1 MRAIRGQLE
10 QQFQCRGVE
19 RQLEQ
24 QSDEL
29 EQQCGFPLRLQILK
43 SGTFGTVELQGLFFP
58 ALCEINRGCLFSR
71 AARLES
77 QAYIP
82 MKRIGHLFEK
92 TFTKENLHQ
101 AYLAARQGKRDKPAC
116 FQFETTLWHNINLLH
131 RQLQD
136 GTYRPASY
144 KKFQV
149 YEPKQRTIY
158 APAFRDLVVQHA
170 IYKVIYNIFDKTFIH
185 TSYACRIGK
194 GAHKAS
200 DYTQKAMRR
209 CSPDQYS
216 LKLDIRKYFY
226 SIDRNILRRLIE
238 RKIKDRRF
246 VNLMMAFAKMETPV
260 GVPIGNL
267 LSQVYALIYLN
278 PADHFIKR
286 KLKVKHYVRYVDD
299 FVLIGL
305 TRTQC
310 LVFREKIRIFLLN
323 ELGLTYSKTTIQK
336 IKRGI
341 NFVGYRTWQSKRF
354 IRKHSLFTFNRRLK
368 QNNPAAV
375 VSILGHA
382 KRTCSLTY
390 LLQKIKESRYD
401 FKIPKNYRQLYHAH
415 PAGT

>member
-1 MRAIRGQLE
+1 MCAVRGRLE
-10 QQFQCRGVE
+10 QRFQCRRLE

-71 AARLES
+71 ASCIEN

-92 TFTKENLHQ
+92 TFTKENLYQ
-101 AYLAARQGKRDKPAC
+101 AYLAARHGKRGKPAC
-116 FQFETTLWHNINLLH
+116 FQFEINLWCNIDLLH
-131 RQLQD
+131 KQLQN
-136 GTYRPASY
+136 GTYRPQAY

-158 APAFRDLVVQHA
+158 APAFRDVVVQHA
-170 IYKVIYNIFDKTFIH
+170 IYKAIYTIFDKTFIH

-200 DYTQKAMRR
+200 DYMQKSMRR
-209 CSPDQYS
+209 CNPDQYF

-226 SIDRNILRRLIE
+226 SIDREILRQLVE

-246 VNLMMAFAKMETPV
+246 VDLMMSFAKMETPV
-260 GVPIGNL
+260 GIPIGNL
-267 LSQVYALIYLN
+267 LSQVYALVYLN
-278 PADHFIKR
+278 PVDYFIKR
-286 KLKVKHYVRYVDD
+286 EFKVKHYVRYVDD
-299 FVLIGL
+299 FILIGL
-305 TRTQC
+305 TRPQC
-310 LVFREKIRIFLLN
+310 LVFKEKIRVFLLN
-323 ELGLTYSKTTIQK
+323 ELGLICSKTTIQK
-336 IKRGI
+336 IKGGI
-341 NFVGYRTWQSKRF
+341 NFVGYRTWRSKRF

-368 QNNPAAV
+368 QNNQAAV

-382 KRTCSLTY
+382 KRTNSLFY
-390 LLQKIKESRYD
+390 LLKKTKESCHD
-401 FKIPKNYRQLYHAH
+401 FKIPKNYRQLYNTYT
-415 PAGT
+415 AGT